1 MLPDSLKGFAP
12 TVRGI
17 AKSNARVTIKQNGY
31 VIYQTYVSPG
41 AFAINDLY
49 PTSSSGDLQVTV
61 KESDGSENTFTVP
74 YSAVPLLQREG
85 RLKYALTA
93 GKYRSTN
100 DDQDEV
106 NFARNGNLRLA
117 AWLHAV
123 RRFAGQQRLPRLRAG
138 RRAEHGGFRRG
149 LR

>member
-17 AKSNARVTIKQNGY
+17 AKSNAVVTIKQNGY

-106 NFARNGNLRLA
+106 NFARGERRSMVCRMVSPFT
-117 AWLHAV
+117 AV
-123 RRFAGQQRLPRLRAG
+123 RRSATTTTPSRWAPG
-138 RRAEHGGFRRG
+138 
-149 LR
+149 

>member
-61 KESDGSENTFTVP
+61 KRATAAKIPLPCRTP
-74 YSAVPLLQREG
+74 RCRCCSA
-85 RLKYALTA
+85 K
-93 GKYRSTN
+93 
-100 DDQDEV
+100 DD
-106 NFARNGNLRLA
+106 
-117 AWLHAV
+117 
-123 RRFAGQQRLPRLRAG
+123 
-138 RRAEHGGFRRG
+138 
-149 LR
+149 